1 MKTEMYRLVFSNDA
15 KKDLKELSTKA
26 PLATKKLQM
35 LFVNK
40 TEQGRGFGS
49 QLIAFAVRHK
59 RIFRVDV
66 NEQNEKALSFYLN
79 RGFVPVR
86 RDETDPNGRPF
97 PILHLSLPE
106 TTR

>member
-1 MKTEMYRLVFSNDA
+1 MAENTSA
-15 KKDLKELSTKA
+15 KFEFIASFIM
-26 PLATKKLQM
+26 PNSIIEWFE
-35 LFVNK
+35 FV
-40 TEQGRGFGS
+40 Q
-49 QLIAFAVRHK
+49 
-59 RIFRVDV
+59 
-66 NEQNEKALSFYLN
+66 QNEKALSFYLN